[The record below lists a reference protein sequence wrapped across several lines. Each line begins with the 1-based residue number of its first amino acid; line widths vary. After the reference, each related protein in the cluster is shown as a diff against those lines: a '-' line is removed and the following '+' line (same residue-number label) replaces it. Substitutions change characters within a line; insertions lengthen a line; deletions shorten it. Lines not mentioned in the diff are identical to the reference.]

1 MNDPLKMVYHSTAR
15 AYLQKKMAN
24 NLVIVD
30 SFESPDAWCFGLGLI
45 NDRGKIMPLM
55 GDATIRIS
63 KETGDME

>member
-1 MNDPLKMVYHSTAR
+1 MVSKEQAR
-15 AYLQKKMAN
+15 NILQERLAD

-30 SFESPDAWCFGLGLI
+30 SYESPDAWCFGLGLI

-63 KETGDME
+63 KETGYME

>member
-1 MNDPLKMVYHSTAR
+1 MVSKEQAR
-15 AYLQKKMAN
+15 NILQERLAE

-30 SFESPDAWCFGLGLI
+30 SYESPDAWRFGLGLI

>member
-1 MNDPLKMVYHSTAR
+1 MVSKEQAR
-15 AYLQKKMAN
+15 NILQERLAD

-30 SFESPDAWCFGLGLI
+30 SYESPDAWCFGLGLI

>member
-1 MNDPLKMVYHSTAR
+1 MVSKEQAR
-15 AYLQKKMAN
+15 NILQERLAD

-30 SFESPDAWCFGLGLI
+30 SYESPDAWCFGLGLI

-55 GDATIRIS
+55 GDATIRTS